1 MKVLLAPS
9 LLSADFGRLAD
20 AVRELDEAECDWIHL
35 DVMDGSFVPPI
46 TFGAQTVAS
55 LRPLTRKLFD
65 CHLMVSHPETHI
77 SAFKDAGAD
86 RLTVHVEACPHLHR
100 VLEEIREAGM
110 RAGVAVNPGT
120 PVGSVREV
128 VDLIDLVLVM
138 TVNPGWGGQKF
149 IDSCLRKIGEARHLA
164 GGRHVEVDGGID
176 PTTAPRVVIAGAD
189 VLVSGSYTF
198 SGAPKETLAHLRR
211 AICDSFAC

>member
-35 DVMDGSFVPPI
+35 DIMDGSFVPPI
-46 TFGAQTVAS
+46 TFGAQTVGA
-55 LRPLTRKLFD
+55 LRPLTRKPFD
-65 CHLMVSHPETHI
+65 CHLMVCHPETHI

-86 RLTVHVEACPHLHR
+86 RITVHVEACPHLHR
-100 VLEEIREAGM
+100 VLEEIRGAGM

-120 PVGSVREV
+120 PVSSVSEV
-128 VDLIDLVLVM
+128 VDLIDLLLVM
-138 TVNPGWGGQKF
+138 TVNPGWGGQSF
-149 IDSCLRKIGEARHLA
+149 IESCMRKIGEARHLV
-164 GGRHVEVDGGID
+164 GGRYVEVDGGID
-176 PTTAPRVVIAGAD
+176 LTTAPRVVIAGAD

-198 SGAPKETLAHLRR
+198 SGSPKETLPRLRR
-211 AICDSFAC
+211 AICESFAC

>member
-20 AVRELDEAECDWIHL
+20 AVRALDEAECDWIHL

-55 LRPLTRKLFD
+55 LRPLTQKFFD

-149 IDSCLRKIGEARHLA
+149 IDSCLRKIGEARQLA

-198 SGAPKETLAHLRR
+198 SGAPKETLTRLRR